1 MDQTLKNYSLL
12 THLNVSRETL
22 LDFEKFSSM
31 LIKKNKEINIVSKE
45 SAIEEIIR
53 NRHIIDSAQVIDFI
67 DLKSNNIT
75 DLGTG
80 GGFPGIICAIM
91 LKNMNKN
98 IKVHLYEK
106 SHHKSFFLRDISRK
120 LNLDTEVIQKDIFKT
135 AELKSGT
142 IMARAFKPLPLV
154 LELVFKNFNSYK
166 NLILFM
172 GKSGQKILEETL
184 KTWELEFEKKESIT
198 SKESF
203 LLNVTKINKK

>member
-1 MDQTLKNYSLL
+1 MDQILKNYSLL
-12 THLNVSRETL
+12 NHLNVSRETL

-31 LIKKNKEINIVSKE
+31 IIEKNGEINIVSKE
-45 SAIEEIIR
+45 SAKEEIIR

-67 DLKSNNIT
+67 DLKHDTTT
-75 DLGTG
+75 DLGAG
-80 GGFPGIICAIM
+80 GGFPGIISAIM
-91 LKNMNKN
+91 LKHMKKN
-98 IKVHLYEK
+98 IKVNLYEK
-106 SHHKSFFLRDISRK
+106 SHHKSSFLRDISRK

-135 AELKSGT
+135 TELKSGT

-154 LELVFKNFNSYK
+154 LELVYKNFNSYK

-203 LLNVTKINKK
+203 LLNITKINKK